1 MDLKEVAVE
10 KITALYGSDA
20 DKKTPE
26 ELKKDNKFAVI
37 KTFLSM
43 SKMVISKNDV
53 SKETYMFNI
62 SHIKCLMI
70 HSELAF

>member
-26 ELKKDNKFAVI
+26 ELKKDKKNAEI
-37 KTFLSM
+37 KTFLSV
-43 SKMVISKNDV
+43 SKMEISKNDV
-53 SKETYMFNI
+53 SKET
-62 SHIKCLMI
+62 
-70 HSELAF
+70 